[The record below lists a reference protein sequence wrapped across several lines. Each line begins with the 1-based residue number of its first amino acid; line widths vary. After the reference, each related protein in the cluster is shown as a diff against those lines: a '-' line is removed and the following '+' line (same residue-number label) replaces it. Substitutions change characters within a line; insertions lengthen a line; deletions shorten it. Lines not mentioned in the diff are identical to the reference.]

1 MKLTLP
7 GFLVSAL
14 VALLP
19 FVTLGHIFYGAITVK
34 SFFVVVV
41 TLLLCGVFAYKV
53 YTDSTMVLLK
63 RQWLLLGLLVSGGAS
78 VFSALNGL
86 DIGRSFFSDIY
97 WASGLI
103 FLAHIAF
110 LAYTASILL
119 TKHDWS
125 VVRRSA
131 LIGAGVFGFLA
142 MLGSNGLGFEGKFL
156 WIDLKEY
163 GLSFGNET
171 YAGAYLLL
179 TLIFT
184 FPEIIRVGVGKRLRA
199 VLVGSFLLVA
209 LSPLLFNTGIL
220 FGKVSLG
227 ALVTAPQMLL
237 GIARASSATFF
248 LLVGYFVMYFLIRRL
263 APSKHVRKIVVAWS
277 VLVVVGVSLLVSQLF
292 VSGSPVQNV
301 YIKESTAARIIVWER
316 SGEAIA
322 ERPFL
327 GYGPENFNYAFEKHF
342 DNRLFME
349 ENLAEIWFER
359 GHNIFID
366 TLVTTGVLG
375 LVALMAFYLLFMVVV
390 YRGGKRGDIT
400 GVEQAFMMA
409 LVPAHLL
416 QMQTGFDT
424 IGSYTICAVALGYVL
439 SLERAIAPECL
450 LKPGR
455 LMRKSV
461 AVVLAV
467 LILLSFSLYLLPEW
481 GRQEALAQTFKEKS
495 LDLQKAYA
503 VKSTERTSSFESLRL
518 SSASFMQGALA
529 LLAKDQGPGRVTTVL
544 SFLDMY
550 EKRYVSYI
558 EKNPHH
564 YRARVN
570 LAYVYLIETSLG
582 KDKLAEAR
590 TVLEPAFALS
600 PQNPLTPILMSLTEL
615 YGENPEGA
623 RTYMDQALALNPDI
637 EFTQKA
643 DAYLKE
649 QLSHPQNIS
658 VLKLI
663 NL

>member
-19 FVTLGHIFYGAITVK
+19 FVTLGHIFYGTITVK
-34 SFFVVVV
+34 SFFVVIVA
-41 TLLLCGVFAYKV
+41 LLLCGVFAYRV
-53 YTDSTMVLLK
+53 YTDTSLVLIK
-63 RQWLLLGLLVSGGAS
+63 RQWLLVALLGSGGVS
-78 VFSALNGL
+78 LCSALAGL

-103 FLAHIAF
+103 FLAHAAV
-110 LAYTASILL
+110 LAYTASVLL
-119 TKHDWS
+119 TKDDWS
-125 VVRRSA
+125 IVRKSA
-131 LIGAGVFGFLA
+131 LIGAGIFGFLA

-179 TLIFT
+179 TLVFS
-184 FPEIIRVGVGKRLRA
+184 FPEVIRKGVEKKMRA
-199 VLVGSFLLVA
+199 VLVGSFLLTA
-209 LSPLLFNTGIL
+209 LSPLLFNTGIF

-237 GIARASSATFF
+237 GIARASSATLFI
-248 LLVGYFVMYFLIRRL
+248 LAGYFTIYFIIRRF
-263 APSKHVRKIVVAWS
+263 APSKQVRTIITAWS

-292 VSGSPVQNV
+292 VSGSAVQNV

-327 GYGPENFNYAFEKHF
+327 GHGPENFNYAFEKHF

-366 TLVTTGVLG
+366 TLVTTGALG
-375 LVALMAFYLLFMVVV
+375 LSALMIFYLLFMVVV
-390 YRGGKRGDIT
+390 YRAGKRGDIT
-400 GVEQAFMMA
+400 GTEQAFMMA
-409 LVPAHLL
+409 LVPAHVL

-424 IGSYTICAVALGYVL
+424 IGSYTMFAVLLGYVL
-439 SLERAIAPECL
+439 SLERQGAPRCIVEPSQLVRKGIAGVL
-450 LKPGR
+450 SVLIV
-455 LMRKSV
+455 LSV
-461 AVVLAV
+461 A
-467 LILLSFSLYLLPEW
+467 FYLVPEW

-495 LDLQKAYA
+495 FDLQKAYA
-503 VKSTERTSSFESLRL
+503 LKSTARTSSFESLRL
-518 SSASFMQGALA
+518 SSASFIQGALA

-558 EKNPHH
+558 EKNPNH

-582 KDKLAEAR
+582 NDKLTEAR
-590 TVLEPAFALS
+590 AVLEPAFALS

-623 RTYMDQALALNPDI
+623 RKYMDQALALNPDI

-649 QLSHPQNIS
+649 QLSHPQQIS